1 MALLLM
7 YKGMAASLPLAL
19 QQRAVPHAWRF
30 RGRMSISDRGCAGR
44 ERGRRRTAPARP
56 AGSEVRATGRPTD
69 EASDAPDSE
78 APCEWMFKA
87 ATDAGP
93 RVTTA
98 SPVCFAPCVHM
109 GQSVRSVS
117 DGQSVKQSVSLS
129 ASQSYLV
136 GALAVLDSDGSGR
149 LLALVLEL

>member
-1 MALLLM
+1 
-7 YKGMAASLPLAL
+7 
-19 QQRAVPHAWRF
+19 
-30 RGRMSISDRGCAGR
+30 
-44 ERGRRRTAPARP
+44 
-56 AGSEVRATGRPTD
+56 
-69 EASDAPDSE
+69 
-78 APCEWMFKA
+78 MFKA

-109 GQSVRSVS
+109 GQSVRSVG

-129 ASQSYLV
+129 VSQSYLV
-136 GALAVLDSDGSGR
+136 GALAVLDNDGSGR